1 MQHDDEK
8 DTNQQSSAKK
18 KVLIHSKAPLQSRP
32 KYLERESPST
42 ELDAL
47 LTRLVQ
53 ESDIAS
59 RYEVVR
65 DHFNYLRVET
75 KNKKYS
81 AKPVVL
87 ACTGSA
93 LYCIDATA
101 WAGVEC
107 GWTYDQIHAVRIDD
121 SSLNAPINNLG
132 EELAEPLSMFNG
144 EPPRLI
150 CIALQQGGLHHFVE
164 HRRADLKD
172 LLQCINRGRLSIA
185 TIKQIQLSELA
196 PTPYSFLQPHGM
208 DLFTNKSKI
217 EPVLEALA
225 VAGFTEQ
232 DIWEGNLDLPR
243 VIQQFKETALQD
255 VFQQRDK
262 DYVVIFLLPEGDAF
276 GGLFRKLYRVGSNVP
291 VKKILRTLCN
301 RLNVDPQ
308 KYCLTT
314 LSGCPISS
322 EEVLAS
328 YGLGSLFENW
338 QLKLIEKDVPTNTGN
353 YVVEFQ
359 LPGTPAF
366 SGLLRKALK
375 VDAYRPIEEV
385 VSFLCSR
392 IKVSNPHHYG
402 IMSLDGSRELSNSE
416 VLSDLGLGVKFPTCK
431 LQLIQKNFPLGTD
444 PVADKKL
451 VVSLLNDLIANA
463 VDIVHQRR
471 EQRVQSICQQIVLSI
486 VEHVCFECERANT
499 IPPRVALLSGEARK
513 QFYERLAYH
522 EKQEFALCPINA
534 YKRITSKTKDAAIT
548 PLQLPHSLQNSLNR
562 NIAGA
567 PLPPSATAGQA
578 VGGFPD
584 RRFGYIPPQQP
595 LPIPTLRKVKGA
607 TLLNTA
613 AGVTQSDIQNQKSA
627 LRTAKPEQTQAAAP
641 IPRRRPSFSLIQAG
655 TEELMSKLKRR
666 NEVIR
671 SAATGGAPQPLPL
684 PTGGSMPVPASYQLH
699 PLPPIQQQPSPLVI
713 EELEEIGEEVEEEE
727 EDVEEEEGIEV

>member
-1 MQHDDEK
+1 MELTQQEHMEVPYAIEGTFLELFEKIPIPPPNDELGQDLFKYPTVLWEASEALQKMALLLRREENKVLFVEEGGLQLLAQVLQFCEGPLAPGDPPGKELLLQRTRKYCMKAVKRFKRELESYKIIGLSDKEVAVLRGAVSRSILLGSARTKEVSDERHTDHLPSDGRALIEMQAAQYANDAVLPQQEAATEEKQSITDEQATPGQKEKLRVAEITSSPSQVERRASAEMARQSTIEKEAGEGIVRKSSTTQQQPQRLKPLPASPLAQRAEGIRPVPPQADSRPYNAPPRHPMAHTNEREPIKVVPSISVQQRASVMPVMGVMPMPSRQQASAKPSPFPTAVSAPTPVPLPTTITLAVPDTHMNDDEK
-8 DTNQQSSAKK
+8 DTRQKSSAKK
-18 KVLIHSKAPLQSRP
+18 KVLIHSRAPLQSRP

-93 LYCIDATA
+93 LYCIDATTL
-101 WAGVEC
+101 AGVEC

-144 EPPRLI
+144 EPLRLI

-185 TIKQIQLSELA
+185 TIKQVQLCELA
-196 PTPYSFLQPHGM
+196 PTSYSFLQPHGM

-232 DIWEGNLDLPR
+232 DIWEGNLDLPK

-291 VKKILRTLCN
+291 VKKVKLMPYREGEQILRTLCN

-338 QLKLIEKDVPTNTGN
+338 QLKLIENG
-353 YVVEFQ
+353 Q
-359 LPGTPAF
+359 L
-366 SGLLRKALK
+366 
-375 VDAYRPIEEV
+375 
-385 VSFLCSR
+385 
-392 IKVSNPHHYG
+392 
-402 IMSLDGSRELSNSE
+402 EL
-416 VLSDLGLGVKFPTCK
+416 
-431 LQLIQKNFPLGTD
+431 I
-444 PVADKKL
+444 
-451 VVSLLNDLIANA
+451 
-463 VDIVHQRR
+463 
-471 EQRVQSICQQIVLSI
+471 
-486 VEHVCFECERANT
+486 
-499 IPPRVALLSGEARK
+499 
-513 QFYERLAYH
+513 
-522 EKQEFALCPINA
+522 
-534 YKRITSKTKDAAIT
+534 
-548 PLQLPHSLQNSLNR
+548 
-562 NIAGA
+562 
-567 PLPPSATAGQA
+567 
-578 VGGFPD
+578 
-584 RRFGYIPPQQP
+584 
-595 LPIPTLRKVKGA
+595 
-607 TLLNTA
+607 
-613 AGVTQSDIQNQKSA
+613 
-627 LRTAKPEQTQAAAP
+627 
-641 IPRRRPSFSLIQAG
+641 
-655 TEELMSKLKRR
+655 
-666 NEVIR
+666 
-671 SAATGGAPQPLPL
+671 
-684 PTGGSMPVPASYQLH
+684 
-699 PLPPIQQQPSPLVI
+699 
-713 EELEEIGEEVEEEE
+713 
-727 EDVEEEEGIEV
+727 